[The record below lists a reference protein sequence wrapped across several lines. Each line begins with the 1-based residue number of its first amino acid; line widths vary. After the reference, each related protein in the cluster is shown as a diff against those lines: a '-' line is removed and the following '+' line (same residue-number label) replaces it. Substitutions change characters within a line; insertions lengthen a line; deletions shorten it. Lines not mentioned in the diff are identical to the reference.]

1 METRELERANV
12 LAPHPVTP
20 WSDRLAT
27 ADSELP
33 RRSPSSILPDAQAI
47 IYQPARS
54 AMTSGQ
60 AGTRHWLLEFEPRSP
75 LFVEPLMGWTGGADP
90 LRHLRFIFPSRTAAI
105 AYARRQ
111 GLRFTIREAQ
121 EQQRPTRGYANNLP
135 AETAGPVLHIA
146 RRQPHVVMCR
156 DTLEPAAGIR
166 GVLS

>member
-27 ADSELP
+27 ADGELP
-33 RRSPSSILPDAQAI
+33 RRSPSSFPPGAQAT
-47 IYQPARS
+47 IYRPARS

-60 AGTRHWLLEFEPRSP
+60 ASTRHWILEFEARSP

-111 GLRFTIREAQ
+111 GLRVTTREAQ
-121 EQQRPTRGYANNLP
+121 EQQRSTRGYANNLP
-135 AETAGPVLHIA
+135 ADPAGPVLHAA
-146 RRQPHVVMCR
+146 RRQCR
-156 DTLEPAAGIR
+156 DTLEPAAEIR
-166 GVLS
+166 GALS